1 MKKTLSLILAMLM
14 LLSAFTSCSDNSAD
28 NAGETT
34 APAVSAENV
43 GAEAGEDS
51 AEPAETTRADVK
63 DGLGEYNFDGLV
75 YRAAQPESSAY
86 EFYAEELTGES
97 TNDAVYNRNLKIEE
111 RFNTKI
117 ETINFASTSAV
128 ITEVQNLNA
137 SGTDAFEVATHVA
150 YKAYTPIGTGSYR
163 NWYDVPNVDFTQ
175 PWWNSLAN
183 TQNTING
190 ILYTATGDINIS
202 SLLNTYAMFFNME
215 VAENFGIKAET
226 LYNYVYEG
234 TWTIDKMIEL
244 TSAVYVDEN
253 GDGVR
258 DNGDTYG
265 YAAWPGISADAWLAA
280 FDQPIST
287 KDEEG
292 FPQAAIMTD
301 KTIAALEKIYNFH
314 YNTDGAL
321 GSSSGVGSAE
331 YEVTMFV
338 NNQVVMVPS
347 VFNDA
352 FTEYRHMDATYGIVP
367 YPKWDEAQEQ
377 YLTNARDQYT
387 VIGIPLS
394 KTDDSL
400 EFIGVVTEALAA
412 ESWRTVFP
420 EYYNVALKGK
430 YSSDRDT
437 ANMVDLV
444 LAGRNFDFAFLFGEQ
459 QFQRLPYFFRD
470 LLAAGDTNF
479 TSKYAK
485 IEKALKKSLDKLKT
499 FYGYEG

>member
-1 MKKTLSLILAMLM
+1 MKKTLSLILALLM
-14 LLSAFTSCSDNSAD
+14 LLSAFTACSEGAD
-28 NAGETT
+28 TGSQEKPGTNAETT
-34 APAVSAENV
+34 AVSAEDTT
-43 GAEAGEDS
+43 E
-51 AEPAETTRADVK
+51 AEPKETTREDVD
-63 DGLGEYNFDGLV
+63 DGIEAQTFDGMV
-75 YRAAQPESSAY
+75 YRAAQPENSAY

-97 TNDAVYNRNLKIEE
+97 TNDAVYNRNLRVEE
-111 RFNTKI
+111 RFDVKI
-117 ETINFASTSAV
+117 ESMTFASTTDV
-128 ITEVQNLNA
+128 LNEVQNVVA

-150 YKAYTPIGTGSYR
+150 YKAYTPIGNGSYR
-163 NWYDVPNVDFTQ
+163 NWYDVPTVDFTR
-175 PWWNSLAN
+175 PWWNNLAN

-190 ILYTATGDINIS
+190 ILFTATGDINIT
-202 SLLNTYAMFFNME
+202 SLLNTYAMFFNVD
-215 VAENFGIKAET
+215 VAQDFGITAES

-244 TSAVYVDEN
+244 LGTIYVDTN

-258 DNGDTYG
+258 DNGDSYG

-280 FDQPIST
+280 FDQPISS

-292 FPQAAIMTD
+292 FPQASLMTD
-301 KTIAALEKIYNFH
+301 KTVAALEKMYNFH

-321 GSSSGVGSAE
+321 GSKDGVGSAE

-338 NNQVVMVPS
+338 NDQVVMVPS
-347 VFNDA
+347 IFNDA
-352 FTEYRHMDATYGIVP
+352 FTEYRYMDSTYGIIP

-377 YLTNARDQYT
+377 YLTNARDQYS
-387 VIGIPLS
+387 VIGIPLT

-400 EFIGVVTEALAA
+400 KFIGVVTEALAA
-412 ESWRTVFP
+412 ESWKTVFP

-444 LAGRNFDFAFLFGEQ
+444 LAGRNFDFAFLFGEK

-479 TSKYAK
+479 ASKYKK
-485 IEKALKKSLDKLKT
+485 IEKPLTKSLDKLKE

>member
-14 LLSAFTSCSDNSAD
+14 FLSAFTACSEGADTGSQEKPGTTTETPTVSAD
-28 NAGETT
+28 DTT
-34 APAVSAENV
+34 E
-43 GAEAGEDS
+43 
-51 AEPAETTRADVK
+51 AEPKETTREDVD
-63 DGLGEYNFDGLV
+63 DGIEEQKFDGMV
-75 YRAAQPESSAY
+75 YRAAQPSGSEY
-86 EFYAEELTGES
+86 EFYVEELTGES
-97 TNDAVYNRNLKIEE
+97 TNDAVYNRNLRVEE
-111 RFNTKI
+111 RFDVKI
-117 ETINFASTSAV
+117 ETMTFASTTDV
-128 ITEVQNLNA
+128 LNEVQNVVT

-150 YKAYTPIGTGSYR
+150 YKAYTPIGNGSYR
-163 NWYDVPNVDFTQ
+163 NWYDVPSVDFTR
-175 PWWNSLAN
+175 PWWNNLAN

-190 ILYTATGDINIS
+190 ILFTATGDINIT
-202 SLLNTYAMFFNME
+202 SLLNTYAMFFNMD
-215 VAENFGIKAET
+215 VAQDFGITAES
-226 LYNYVYEG
+226 LYTYVYEG

-244 TSAVYVDEN
+244 LGTIYVDTN

-258 DNGDTYG
+258 DNGDSYG

-280 FDQPIST
+280 FDQPISA

-301 KTIAALEKIYNFH
+301 KTIAALEKMYNFH

-321 GSSSGVGSAE
+321 GSKDGVASAE

-338 NNQVVMVPS
+338 NDQVVMVPS

-352 FTEYRHMDATYGIVP
+352 FTEYRYMDSTYGIIP

-387 VIGIPLS
+387 VIGIPLT

-400 EFIGVVTEALAA
+400 KFIGVVTEALAA
-412 ESWRTVFP
+412 ESWKTVFP

-437 ANMVDLV
+437 AAMVDLV
-444 LAGRNFDFAFLFGEQ
+444 LAGRNFDFAFLFGEK

-479 TSKYAK
+479 ASKYKK
-485 IEKALKKSLDKLKT
+485 IEKPLSKSLDKLKE